1 MPKLADSCPCGFR
14 LDVVRTLPLII
25 HLAFSSLVAL
35 GQASVTAPAF
45 EVASVRASQRAV
57 GPDYNNQIS
66 YSPAGFTA
74 KNVTLKRLIAE
85 AWRQQM
91 NQISGPG
98 WLDRDEYDIEAKTDA
113 AASREQMAPMLQSL
127 LVERF
132 KLKKHSE
139 TREMRVYELVIGKSG
154 PKVRPVKAGEPA
166 GVQAGFHFHGEM
178 RQLADLIAVQL
189 SIPTLSNP
197 NEPARASGPPI
208 PVVDRTRLQGI
219 FDFTV
224 DILPELG
231 TDMFTAWERFLEDR
245 LGLRL
250 ENRKGNVKV
259 LVVDDAARVPT
270 EN

>member
-1 MPKLADSCPCGFR
+1 MLKAMRALPIVVSLA
-14 LDVVRTLPLII
+14 L
-25 HLAFSSLVAL
+25 SSSVAL
-35 GQASVTAPAF
+35 GQASSTARGF
-45 EVASVRASQRAV
+45 EVASVRASQHAA

-85 AWRQQM
+85 AWRLQM

-113 AASREQMAPMLQSL
+113 AASQEQMASMLQGL
-127 LVERF
+127 LSERF

-154 PKVRPVKAGEPA
+154 PKVRPVNAGETA
-166 GVQAGFHFHGEM
+166 GVQAGFHFQGEM

-189 SIPTLSNP
+189 SIPALGDPS
-197 NEPARASGPPI
+197 EPARASGSPI
-208 PVVDRTRLQGI
+208 PVLDRTGLQGI

-224 DILPELG
+224 DIRPELG

-245 LGLRL
+245 LGLRM
-250 ENRKGNVKV
+250 ENRKGNIEV